1 MLTAG
6 GRAFGQR
13 VAAVVRL
20 EPDVFREIGRDVDA
34 TGQALAVVA
43 LAAIANGIGHGNE
56 GLDGA
61 LLAVVSAV
69 VGWVAFSI
77 FAWLVGSAFAPGSGA
92 TLGRVFRLI
101 GFAQAPK
108 LIGAL
113 AFLPLVGWLFGLAGA
128 LLFLVVAVAALRSAF
143 GVGLPRALLIGLVAL
158 VASEF
163 VLWVLRV
170 ALHLGGAVLGAF
182 GALFGRLF
190 GLGG

>member
-1 MLTAG
+1 MPASAMALRDASRPAG
-6 GRAFGQR
+6 RMAAWSAEAWIARA
-13 VAAVVRL
+13 
-20 EPDVFREIGRDVDA
+20 
-34 TGQALAVVA
+34 
-43 LAAIANGIGHGNE
+43 
-56 GLDGA
+56 
-61 LLAVVSAV
+61 
-69 VGWVAFSI
+69 
-77 FAWLVGSAFAPGSGA
+77 
-92 TLGRVFRLI
+92 
-101 GFAQAPK
+101 
-108 LIGAL
+108 IGAL